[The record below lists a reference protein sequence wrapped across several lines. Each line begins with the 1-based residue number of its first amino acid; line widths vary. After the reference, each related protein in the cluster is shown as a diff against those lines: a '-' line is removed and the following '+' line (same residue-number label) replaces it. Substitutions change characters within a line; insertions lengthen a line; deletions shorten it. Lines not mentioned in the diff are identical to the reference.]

1 MARVLIDDRRRPID
15 DDGVSILPSRRRRK
29 GEITL
34 SVAFPVCVECTQKV
48 YQVGAE
54 KSRLSFYS
62 IPNNG
67 INRVFFIPKP
77 LTE

>member
-1 MARVLIDDRRRPID
+1 MMIDDADRRVKNP
-15 DDGVSILPSRRRRK
+15 
-29 GEITL
+29 L
-34 SVAFPVCVECTQKV
+34 SMALASPVEPTPKV

-54 KSRLSFYS
+54 NNGLGFYS